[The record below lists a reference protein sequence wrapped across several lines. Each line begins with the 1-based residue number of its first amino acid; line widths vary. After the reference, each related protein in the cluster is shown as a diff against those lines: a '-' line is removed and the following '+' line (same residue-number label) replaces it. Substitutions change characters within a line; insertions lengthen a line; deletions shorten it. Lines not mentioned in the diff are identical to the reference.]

1 MSERHVGNIF
11 SHCAECGKLLRVPVA
26 FPSWHEPFETTEYT
40 CPHCGTQLLIED
52 KHEYNAD
59 GTIK

>member
-11 SHCAECGKLLRVPVA
+11 SYCAECGKLLRVPVT

-40 CPHCGTQLLIED
+40 CPHCGTQLVIWDE
-52 KHEYNAD
+52 HEYNAD